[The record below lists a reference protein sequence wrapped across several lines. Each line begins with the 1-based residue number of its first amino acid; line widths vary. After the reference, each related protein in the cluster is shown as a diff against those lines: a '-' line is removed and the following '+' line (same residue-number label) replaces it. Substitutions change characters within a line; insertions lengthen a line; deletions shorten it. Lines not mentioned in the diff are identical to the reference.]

1 MEYINNLA
9 KKRDKVSIA
18 TTSYIFL
25 CVLGA
30 PQGSILCLPFFLN
43 YIKKPTK
50 STVEQ
55 LVHNILFFIAHNAK
69 T

>member
-1 MEYINNLA
+1 MEYINNLV

-18 TTSYIFL
+18 YYILHFF

-30 PQGSILCLPFFLN
+30 PQGSILCLPFFLI